1 MDHISLARNEKI
13 LGQLELRYQ
22 LMAEKDRLASVLE
35 KFEEKHGSLYSELCL
50 LCLEDINVNS
60 SANLVTTFACCGGFI
75 CNNCADDFI
84 VKDAN
89 KQQCPLC
96 RASYM
101 DIDEFANTLRLA
113 KNGQPGAQTDAGAQM
128 MFGYG
133 EYEKRQRTGLEL
145 LEKAA
150 AQNYPMAI
158 LRLAMLH
165 RPDSPDSIVK
175 KSSKKYSEMLTKA
188 ANLGS
193 AAANAFL
200 AKAYIMAIPNS
211 LHFSYVLSKHF
222 WQNIPLI

>member
-1 MDHISLARNEKI
+1 MHKRT
-13 LGQLELRYQ
+13 Q
-22 LMAEKDRLASVLE
+22 
-35 KFEEKHGSLYSELCL
+35 
-50 LCLEDINVNS
+50 
-60 SANLVTTFACCGGFI
+60 
-75 CNNCADDFI
+75 
-84 VKDAN
+84 
-89 KQQCPLC
+89 
-96 RASYM
+96 
-101 DIDEFANTLRLA
+101 
-113 KNGQPGAQTDAGAQM
+113 
-128 MFGYG
+128 GYG